1 MASII
6 KLKRSSTAGARPSSL
21 EEGELAINV
30 KDQRIISANSSSVF
44 DLFDGTNELQK
55 TTGDFGDRQLTQTVV
70 TSVSY
75 YANATSFVGG
85 DDWNSKTDTTVF
97 NSALA
102 NTNAFITAS
111 FAVRDGDTF
120 DPIQNLSLSSTT
132 ASEGDTISVAFA
144 STKLANNTI
153 VPFTISG
160 TVSNT
165 DFRIIEQRPEFL
177 TSDLPDSE
185 INRISTSGEE
195 KTGAG
200 TRNSPGEGNK
210 YFYPA
215 KYGEQVTSG
224 KWYVEIETSN
234 VGDPYTSGQE
244 GNDSHYG
251 WIAPNSPIISD
262 QSAGGFTVDRSANW
276 IHVTSGSNKYNMIN
290 TWDAGAGSGR
300 VFGSGPFRL
309 GLYIDLD
316 GGETRLYIDGS
327 LIDSSNTSIDY
338 SSTGVT
344 PFYASGNLH
353 TIKWIHPDEYEYDI
367 TSTVGAHNRG
377 WVGSGSLNGNRFNT
391 LLMSA
396 NNAQANLKFEIL
408 SDGVSEGSETLIITT
423 DPALIANTITI
434 S

>member
-6 KLKRSSTAGARPSSL
+6 KLKRSSTPGAVPSSL
-21 EEGELAINV
+21 AEGELAINTA
-30 KDQRIISANSSSVF
+30 DQRLHGGNSSSVF
-44 DLFDGTNELQK
+44 TMFDGANELQK
-55 TTGDFGDRQLTQTVV
+55 TSGEFGDRQLDQKVV
-70 TSVSY
+70 TSVAF

-85 DDWNSKTDTTVF
+85 SLWNSRVDATTF
-97 NSALA
+97 NDAVA
-102 NTNAFITAS
+102 NTNAFITSA
-111 FAVRDGDTF
+111 FAVREGGTF

-132 ASEGDTISVAFA
+132 ASEGDIISVAFA
-144 STKLANNTI
+144 STKLANNAI

-224 KWYVEIETSN
+224 KWYVEIEASN